1 MSPMGPSRRLTTQD
15 SLFAY
20 FERDTAPMSIGTVGI
35 FEGQIP
41 YERLAEHFNSRMPL
55 VPRYRH
61 RLVPAPFGLAHP
73 AWEPDPEF
81 NIYHHVR
88 RLRLPA
94 PGSEE
99 QLAELAGKLYS
110 SPLSRS
116 KPLWE
121 VYLVEGLSQ
130 DRSALVG
137 KIHHCLVDG
146 VAGVELMSV
155 SLDIS
160 PEHSPPPVSDEE
172 WNPGPIPSRG
182 ARLIGAA
189 FDRLGQFARTAGDVQ
204 AGLLD
209 PKKPLRRAQHVL
221 LGVEH
226 MGPLFARFV
235 PRTPFNRRLSR
246 QRIVDWLEMPFA
258 EVRAIRSALGGTVN
272 DVALT
277 IVAGAMKRYLE
288 AHGQSTEGVELRIM
302 APVNI
307 RPDEEKMA
315 LGNRISAMFP
325 ELPLGIEDP
334 IERLRAVRDRMEWL
348 KKDGQPTGVDAV
360 FQLLDLIPPAV
371 LRLVGGMPQIPNPV
385 LNMVCTNVP
394 GPMIPF
400 YVVGH
405 RLLAHYPLV
414 PLAWDLGVAV
424 CITSYDHKLFISLTA
439 DANVVQDL
447 PALKQFFAESFKELR
462 TAAGVVPTDLPMLVG
477 RASQESASLEAA
489 AKGAAIEAAY

>member
-1 MSPMGPSRRLTTQD
+1 MAPLSPSRRLSTQD

-20 FERDTAPMSIGTVGI
+20 FERDTAPMSIGTVAV

-41 YERLAEHFNSRMPL
+41 YDRLAQHLNSRMPL

-73 AWEPDPEF
+73 TWEPDPEF

-99 QLAELAGKLYS
+99 QLSELAGKLFS

-121 VYLVEGLSQ
+121 AYLVEGLSEG
-130 DRSALVG
+130 RSALVA
-137 KIHHCLVDG
+137 KVHHCLVDG
-146 VAGVELMSV
+146 VSGVELMTV
-155 SLDIS
+155 TLDIS
-160 PEHSPPPVSDEE
+160 PDPLPPVVTEEE
-172 WNPGPIPSRG
+172 WNPKPIPGRASR
-182 ARLIGAA
+182 LVDAA
-189 FDRLGQFARTAGDVQ
+189 FDRLGRWVRTAGDVQ

-209 PKKPLRRAQHVL
+209 PRKPLRRAQHVL
-221 LGVEH
+221 LGIEH
-226 MGPLFARFV
+226 MGPLFVRFV
-235 PRTPFNRRLSR
+235 PRTPFNARLSR
-246 QRIVDWLEMPFA
+246 QRSIDWLEMPFA

-277 IVAGAMKRYLE
+277 IVSGAMKRYLE
-288 AHGQSTEGVELRIM
+288 SHGQSTEGVELRVM
-302 APVNI
+302 APVNV
-307 RPDEEKMA
+307 RPEGEKMA
-315 LGNRISAMFP
+315 LGNRISSMFP
-325 ELPLGIEDP
+325 DIPVGIQDP
-334 IERLRAVRDRMEWL
+334 VERARAVRERMAWL

-360 FQLLDLIPPAV
+360 FQMLDLVPPAV

-394 GPMIPF
+394 GPMIPL

-405 RLLAHYPLV
+405 RLLGQYPLV
-414 PLAWDLGVAV
+414 PLAWDLGLAV
-424 CITSYDHKLFISLTA
+424 CITSYDHKLFISLTS
-439 DANVVQDL
+439 DANVVPDL
-447 PALKQFFAESFKELR
+447 PLLKQFFNESFKELR
-462 TAAGVVPTDLPMLVG
+462 TAAGVVPTDLPVLVG
-477 RASQESASLEAA
+477 RPSKESAPLEMATS
-489 AKGAAIEAAY
+489 GAPIEASC